1 MNNAFYQRAECY
13 ALTAAM
19 LNGTIGI
26 FTHFGLNS
34 GISHHQV
41 AFWKCF
47 IAFLILLIYCLL
59 RPAERRTFFALRHK
73 SLQFAILAF
82 FGIFC
87 LYFFETWAFK
97 EASVPLVSFLT
108 YAAGGIT
115 LLLSSLF
122 LGEKMG
128 INKCLSFVL
137 ILVGVYCLFNFA
149 EQIDSSPIGIVLALL
164 GGLGYALFIFF
175 SKLMNI
181 GSGIS
186 VLVWLFGFGTVYL
199 AVPAILEGL
208 QIPSGI
214 ALLTILGLVL
224 LPSIGGFYLTTKAV
238 EKGEASSVQITETS
252 EPLFSTLFAFLIIGE
267 TLGWLG
273 TLGAFFIMS
282 GLVFSIVKKPH
293 QPQFISSER

>member
-1 MNNAFYQRAECY
+1 MNNTFYQRAEFY

-19 LNGTIGI
+19 LNGTIGVL
-26 FTHFGLNS
+26 THFGLNS

-41 AFWKCF
+41 AFWKSF
-47 IAFLILLIYCLL
+47 IAFLILLVYCLTK
-59 RPAERRTFFALRHK
+59 PSERRIFFSLRHK

-97 EASVPLVSFLT
+97 EAPVPLVSFLT
-108 YAAGGIT
+108 YAAGGVT
-115 LLLSSLF
+115 LILSSLF
-122 LGEKMG
+122 LGEKIG

-137 ILVGVYCLFNFA
+137 IIAGVYCLFNFA
-149 EQIDSSPIGIVLALL
+149 EQTSGSYIGILLALL
-164 GGLGYALFIFF
+164 GGLGYALFIFL

-186 VLVWLFGFGTVYL
+186 VLLWLFGFGTLYL
-199 AVPAILEGL
+199 AIPAMLEGL

-214 ALLTILGLVL
+214 ALLTILGLVF
-224 LPSIGGFYLTTKAV
+224 LPSIGGFYFTTKAV

-252 EPLFSTLFAFLIIGE
+252 EPLFSTLFAFLFIGE

-273 TLGAFFIMS
+273 TLGAVFIMS
-282 GLVFSIVKKPH
+282 GLVISIIKKSR
-293 QPQFISSER
+293 QPQLILP

>member
-1 MNNAFYQRAECY
+1 MNNAFYQRAEFY
-13 ALTAAM
+13 ALTAAA
-19 LNGTIGI
+19 LNGTIGVL
-26 FTHFGLNS
+26 THFGLNS

-47 IAFLILLIYCLL
+47 IAFLILLVYGLIK
-59 RPAERRTFFALRHK
+59 PSERRTFFALRHK

-97 EASVPLVSFLT
+97 EAPVPLVSFLV

-115 LLLSSLF
+115 LILSSLF
-122 LGEKMG
+122 LGEKIG
-128 INKCLSFVL
+128 LNKCLSFVF
-137 ILVGVYCLFNFA
+137 IIIGVYCLFNFA
-149 EQIDSSPIGIVLALL
+149 EQTSSSYLGIMLALL
-164 GGLGYALFIFF
+164 GGLGYALFIFL

-186 VLVWLFGFGTVYL
+186 VLLWLFGFGTVFL
-199 AVPAILEGL
+199 AIPAIYEGL

-214 ALLTILGLVL
+214 ALLMILGLVF
-224 LPSIGGFYLTTKAV
+224 LPSIGGFYFTTKAV

-252 EPLFSTLFAFLIIGE
+252 EPLFSTLFAFVFIGE
-267 TLGWLG
+267 TLGWMG

-282 GLVFSIVKKPH
+282 GLVVSILKKSH
-293 QPQFISSER
+293 QPQLLSS